1 MSPLDQKA
9 ELGFRFKTRDWLF
22 QTLEWAFQKLSQA
35 FEDLTEN
42 WKLESL
48 TESLESLPVCL
59 CYNIVHAVPI
69 SDKETVTG
77 RCSGKICS
85 RILDKIPA

>member
-9 ELGFRFKTRDWLF
+9 QSSFRFKTRDWPF
-22 QTLEWAFQKLSQA
+22 QTLDRRLSQA